1 MKKCKYCHTV
11 HDDSVEKCCG
21 LKDFIQLKEE
31 KYSEPEVDN
40 GPELVSQP
48 SAHEL
53 LKELCDVIDL
63 DDLEAALPKQAIPIW
78 IENIP
83 YDNVREQAFNQ
94 WKDENPSLVSRIKKY
109 LK

>member
-21 LKDFIQLKEE
+21 LRDFIQLDEE
-31 KYSEPEVDN
+31 KTSEPEVDN
-40 GPELVSQP
+40 GPMLVSQP

-53 LKELCDVIDL
+53 LVELCELIDL
-63 DDLEAALPKQAIPIW
+63 DDLDASLPKPQVPKW
-78 IENIP
+78 IEEIP
-83 YDNVREQAFNQ
+83 YDDLREASFSR
-94 WKDENPSLVSRIKKY
+94 WKEENPTLVSRIKKY